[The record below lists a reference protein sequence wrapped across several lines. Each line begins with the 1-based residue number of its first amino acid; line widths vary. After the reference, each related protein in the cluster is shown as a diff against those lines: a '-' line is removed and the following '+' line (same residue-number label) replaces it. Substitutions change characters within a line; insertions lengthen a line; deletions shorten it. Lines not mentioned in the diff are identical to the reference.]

1 MLVRKDIADAVDRID
16 WRAEQYRLSLAIDPV
31 YRQTLVAMHALV
43 ADALGLDPRTFRLD
57 DAATRRVLETA
68 AEQVVKITATTRE
81 QVRAVLAEGQG
92 RGYTTW
98 QIVNGVPADGYGG
111 LEGLFSETWAGRAE
125 TIARTELGMA
135 QRVSAL
141 DRYKASGLVDRVLIH
156 DGEDDEPCR
165 SRNGRVVPLAEA
177 PDLAHPNCRLV
188 LSPVLKEGVV

>member
-1 MLVRKDIADAVDRID
+1 MLVRKDIADAVDRVD
-16 WRAEQYRLSLAIDPV
+16 WNAEAYRLSLAIDPV
-31 YRQTLVAMHALV
+31 YRQMLQAVHALV
-43 ADALGLDPRTFRLD
+43 ADALHLDPRAFRLD

-68 AEQVVKITATTRE
+68 AEQVVRITATTRDA
-81 QVRAVLAEGQG
+81 VRAVLAEGQE
-92 RGYTTW
+92 RGYSTQ
-98 QIVNGVPADGYGG
+98 QIIAGVPRDGYGG

-165 SRNGRVVPLAEA
+165 SRNATTVPLDEA

-188 LSPVLKEGVV
+188 LSPILKEGVV